1 MTEIIKIRKCLYLVL
16 FILSTAIGLNACTD
30 VNEPLVVYSGK
41 GLKKAMDE
49 VEQVFEQQHGIPVEI
64 TYAGSNSLLKTLL
77 ATHKGDVFLPG
88 SVGYIKKL
96 GDLAVNPQYVAR
108 HTPGFIVRKD
118 TTMSIDNYNDLLKPG
133 VRIAI
138 GNKDTCA
145 IGKVGNAILMA
156 ASTEQSFQPNVVVS
170 GSTVNEL
177 YNMVK
182 DAEVDAAL
190 VWKDM
195 VKWPYSNNLKYV
207 ALPEHLNKKKE
218 IWVTALSVST
228 APEKANLF
236 ADFVAS
242 ASGQSIFQKHGFGE
256 K

>member
-1 MTEIIKIRKCLYLVL
+1 MTEKIKIRKWLYLVL
-16 FILSTAIGLNACTD
+16 LILSTAIGLNACTD

-49 VEQVFEQQHGIPVEI
+49 VKQVFEQQHGIPVEI

-118 TTMSIDNYNDLLKPG
+118 TSISIEQYNDLLKPG

-145 IGKVGNAILMA
+145 IGKVGAAILMA
-156 ASTEQSFQPNVVVS
+156 APAEQSFQPNIVVT

-177 YNMVK
+177 YNMVN

-190 VWKDM
+190 AWKDM
-195 VKWPYSNNLKYV
+195 VKWQNNNNLKYI
-207 ALPEHLNKKKE
+207 ALPDNLNKEKE
-218 IWVTALSVST
+218 IWVAALSVST

-242 ASGQSIFQKHGFGE
+242 TRGRSIFQKHGFGE